1 MGTRKYS
8 ELSHHPPSEASVSED
23 QTKSL
28 TFSQITTMCLE
39 SKKDALKQ
47 STYNQYWNQCNNH
60 LLNEFGD
67 EPFSSITVDQ
77 LNELL
82 KRKMQEGYQ
91 FSTIMNLRTI
101 LTMILRYAVQN
112 KIPTAITGQLFTPRY
127 HVKEMEV
134 FTRWEQKQIENLL
147 YDRKDDYILAIF
159 LSMYCGLR
167 IGEVCALQWK
177 DIHFRNGTL
186 SVTKTL
192 CRIQDSGNTAK
203 KTYVAS
209 VLPKTHSSIR
219 TIPIP
224 TFLMPLL
231 RAHRKKDTDYVITGT
246 ECSMEPRTCLR
257 RYKTI
262 LKHANVSNYSFHAL
276 RHTFA
281 TRCVETGMDP
291 KSLSEI
297 LGHST
302 VKITL
307 DRYVHPSMDYKRTQ
321 MNRLKK
327 VTKLDV

>member
-1 MGTRKYS
+1 MGTGNYT
-8 ELSHHPPSEASVSED
+8 ELSHHPPSGIPFPDDTAS
-23 QTKSL
+23 TL
-28 TFSQITTMCLE
+28 TFRQVTEMCLE
-39 SKKDALKQ
+39 SKKDTLKR

-60 LLNEFGD
+60 LLNEIGD
-67 EPFSSITVDQ
+67 EIFADLTEER
-77 LNELL
+77 LNNLL
-82 KRKMQEGYQ
+82 KTKLQEGYQ
-91 FSTIMNLRTI
+91 FSTVMNLRTI
-101 LTMILRYAVQN
+101 LMMILRYAMQN
-112 KIPTAITGQLFTPRY
+112 HIPTKVTGPLFTPRY
-127 HVKEMEV
+127 RAKEMQV
-134 FTRWEQKQIENLL
+134 FTRWEQKQIEDLL
-147 YDRKDDYILAIF
+147 FTRKDDYILAVF

-192 CRIQDSGNTAK
+192 CRIQDNGTTSK

-231 RAHRKKDTDYVITGT
+231 RQHRKKDTDYVITGT

-257 RYKTI
+257 RFKTI
-262 LKHANVSNYSFHAL
+262 LKHAKVSNYSFHAL

-281 TRCVETGMDP
+281 TRCVETGMDT

-307 DRYVHPSMDYKRTQ
+307 DRYVHPSMDFKRAQ
-321 MNRLKK
+321 INRLKK